1 MIKNQKS
8 SQLFNFLKTALVI
21 GIFLFAIGPHTTAL
35 GSNPSPY
42 QLSLIQSAQ
51 DWLNQL
57 ETFRAKFTQTTST
70 GSNAIGEVLIVR
82 PGKMLIEYQDPD
94 GLQIFSDGTWLV
106 YIDKNLKEVNQ
117 IPLKVTPARVL
128 LQKKIN
134 LVEEPRILIGEDN
147 AKFHLTLRPEG
158 NSDDG
163 NITLVFSKKP
173 LLLISWVVSDPQ
185 GIKTTVSLDNISIN
199 IPIDQTRLTYSPPEW
214 AFD

>member
-1 MIKNQKS
+1 MIQNQKPS
-8 SQLFNFLKTALVI
+8 HLFNFLKTALVI

-70 GSNAIGEVLIVR
+70 GSNAIGEVLIFR

-94 GLQIFSDGTWLV
+94 GLQIFSDGTWLI

-134 LVEEPRILIGEDN
+134 LVEQPRILIGEDN
-147 AKFHLTLRPEG
+147 TKFHLKLRPEG

-173 LLLISWVVSDPQ
+173 LSLISWVVTDPQ
-185 GIKTTVSLDNISIN
+185 GIKTTVSLDKISIN
-199 IPIDQTRLTYSPPEW
+199 IHNIPYHLEHHLCLLNL
-214 AFD
+214 